1 MERVE
6 YGGASGL
13 KQVSTRTPG
22 LSERARAVKGGNA
35 ENDGG
40 GGGEEWM
47 LVIRLVRW
55 RSISRE

>member
-35 ENDGG
+35 ENGG

-47 LVIRLVRW
+47 LVIRLLR
-55 RSISRE
+55 